1 MEKQSK
7 NDLMINRIVLNNY
20 LITKKLGEGSFGRIY
35 HAESCGLQYAIKVES
50 KTKNQGLL
58 ETEANFM
65 SYLEGRK

>member
-35 HAESCGLQYAIKVES
+35 
-50 KTKNQGLL
+50 
-58 ETEANFM
+58 
-65 SYLEGRK
+65 

>member
-35 HAESCGLQYAIKVES
+35 QAESCGIQYAIIVES
-50 KTKNQGLL
+50 NT
-58 ETEANFM
+58 
-65 SYLEGRK
+65 